1 MSQRSARIK
10 PLCAIF
16 CDDIRREDNGK
27 ELLIGV
33 YSGSLQLPVFP
44 APVMLSV
51 WVPFERSGIGKVPI
65 EFRLL
70 GPDDDRVIGYGT
82 IVLDFTESDHTV
94 GSFPLR
100 GLTAMLP
107 RPGEITFQLRQHDE
121 SWMTVGK
128 LPIERREISVSPI

>member
-1 MSQRSARIK
+1 MNEIQARIN
-10 PLCAIF
+10 PLFAVF

-33 YSGSLQLPVFP
+33 YSGNLQVPVLP

-65 EFRLL
+65 EFRIL
-70 GPDDDRVIGYGT
+70 GPDDRIIGYGT
-82 IVLDFTESDHTV
+82 IELNFTDADHTV
-94 GSFPLR
+94 GSLPLR
-100 GLTAMLP
+100 GLTAMLI

-121 SWMTVGK
+121 LWATVRK
-128 LPIERREISVSPI
+128 LPIEKREAQGRPI

>member
-1 MSQRSARIK
+1 MSEQSARIN
-10 PLCAIF
+10 PLFAIF

-33 YSGSLQLPVFP
+33 YSGSLQLPMLP
-44 APVMLSV
+44 TPVMLSV

-70 GPDDDRVIGYGT
+70 GSDEKTIGYGAIELSFTDSDYT
-82 IVLDFTESDHTV
+82 I
-94 GSFPLR
+94 GSLPLR
-100 GLTAMLP
+100 GLTAMLV

-121 SWMTVGK
+121 SWKTVRKLSIGK
-128 LPIERREISVSPI
+128 REDRPI

>member
-1 MSQRSARIK
+1 MSKQSARIN
-10 PLCAIF
+10 PLFAIF
-16 CDDIRREDNGK
+16 CDDVRREDNGK

-33 YSGSLQLPVFP
+33 YSGSLQLPILP

-70 GPDDDRVIGYGT
+70 GPDDRIVGYGT
-82 IVLDFTESDHTV
+82 IELNFTESDYTV
-94 GSFPLR
+94 GSLPLR
-100 GLTAMLP
+100 GLAAMLV

-121 SWMTVGK
+121 SWATVRK
-128 LPIERREISVSPI
+128 LSVEKREAPNRPI

>member
-1 MSQRSARIK
+1 MSEQLARIN
-10 PLCAIF
+10 PLSAIF

-27 ELLIGV
+27 ELLLGV
-33 YSGSLQLPVFP
+33 YSGSLQVPILP

-70 GPDDDRVIGYGT
+70 GPDDRMVGYGT
-82 IVLDFTESDHTV
+82 IELNFAESDYTV
-94 GSFPLR
+94 GSLPLR
-100 GLTAMLP
+100 GLAAMLV

-121 SWMTVGK
+121 SWTTLRK
-128 LPIERREISVSPI
+128 LPVEKR